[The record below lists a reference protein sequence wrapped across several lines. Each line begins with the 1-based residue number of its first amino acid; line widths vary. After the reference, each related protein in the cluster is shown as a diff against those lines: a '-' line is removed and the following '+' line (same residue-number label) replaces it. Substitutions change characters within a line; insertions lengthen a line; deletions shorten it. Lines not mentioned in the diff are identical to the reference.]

1 MFHPHT
7 WVRCRH
13 RVSSPFRIDVTDL
26 IYVKMVFLI
35 LKNVYINQ
43 LSRLGLL
50 PPLSRAG
57 GESAVTPGVLSRS
70 LIPRGVCPA
79 GTSMPPVLTSWGPRS
94 GCRGQTRSARRS
106 HPSPG
111 PAPRRQG
118 RVSRHGRHVLPR
130 HGRAFIQNF
139 GYSLSA
145 LDSVPDLAGLAA
157 HAATSE
163 RLIGADHPRAP
174 GGRHVAGTAECQ
186 ALGLRARTTGSGRG
200 HSGPVSCGP
209 ARGPR

>member
-1 MFHPHT
+1 MCH
-7 WVRCRH
+7 RH
-13 RVSSPFRIDVTDL
+13 RVSSPCRIDVTDL
-26 IYVKMVFLI
+26 IYIKMVFLI

-43 LSRLGLL
+43 LSHLGLL
-50 PPLSRAG
+50 PPLSCAG

-79 GTSMPPVLTSWGPRS
+79 GTSMPPVPMSWGPRS
-94 GCRGQTRSARRS
+94 GRQGQTRSACHS

-118 RVSRHGRHVLPR
+118 RLSRHGRHVLPR

-139 GYSLSA
+139 GYPLSA

-157 HAATSE
+157 HAAASK

-174 GGRHVAGTAECQ
+174 GGQHVAGTAECQ
-186 ALGLRARTTGSGRG
+186 VLGLGTWTTGNGCG
-200 HSGPVSCGP
+200 HSGPASCGP
-209 ARGPR
+209 ASGPH